1 MRIRHALA
9 LACAAVLAAGAIP
22 AASAAEPS
30 APGTPLAT
38 ETVGGPGVL
47 VPLITGDR
55 VEVAEGST
63 VFLPGEGR
71 EDVGFTRVTGLPD
84 NPGDTYIVPTD
95 ARALLDDGVLDREL
109 FNVTALARDG
119 FGGADALPLIVRGP
133 ESSLQSL
140 DAADASERLDSIGAT
155 AVEVDQAAE
164 FWRSLAPGRAEKAPG
179 VRKVWLDGKAHLL
192 LEQSVPQI
200 GAPAAWEAGY
210 TGEGSTVAVLDSGY
224 DPNHPDLAGLVTA
237 AEDFTDTSP
246 GGIDDHGHGTHV
258 ASIVAGSGAASDGRF
273 KGVAPGAKLMV
284 GKICVRTGG
293 CDVSDVIQGFEW
305 AARNGADVVN
315 ASIGIYLSDGTDP
328 MSLSLN
334 ALSAETQTLFVISS
348 GNEGADSSVLAP
360 GSADA
365 ALTVGSVTKGDALSW
380 FSSRGPRMGDRA
392 VKPDILAPGESIVA
406 ARAEGTSMGSPVNE
420 YYTAADGTSMSSPH
434 VAGAAAILRQVHP
447 DWTAAR
453 LKAVLMGTAE
463 GIADVGVYAGG
474 TGRVDVARAVAQ
486 PVTADAGSFS
496 FGLVAFPYD
505 QPVSRVL
512 TYTNDSDAGVTLN
525 LTVDVQGPYTVDTTT
540 VTISAHGTA
549 PVTVSVD
556 PVDGVTP
563 GLYGGVLLA
572 SDGTNAVRTALGTY
586 LEPELHQLTAQID
599 GVTPEASISG
609 DLGWLNLDTGERGLL
624 TDVESGAPT
633 GRVPPG
639 RYDVFGTIREDG
651 AAPALVSVAAA
662 VTVGHEDLAFTWDLA
677 GREPRTFALSDRPGV
692 LPEQGVVELG
702 TVAADG
708 EGFLVSQAFEDEP
721 LHVLPAT
728 GLSAG
733 FHYSPHVSFISKP
746 REKRPWRYELVDVT
760 TGAIP
765 AGGTVSV
772 ADTDLA
778 VRTAVHES
786 QGASLLAARSNIP
799 HAFPGDPVGYYLPQP
814 IPQTVTEYYTP
825 ASDWQWEQRLAF
837 ADDEGRT
844 EIEVRS
850 TTVPIGH
857 RTTRWNR
864 APLGIGQDDGQL
876 LLARRGDAFQ
886 LMVPM
891 FTGPV
896 EGSVTS
902 GFDVWTGETELLIDG
917 HVLVAGPVP
926 CFGQV
931 PLPEKFDGDLTVRC
945 DVRRSVPWSTV
956 GTRSIGA
963 WTFATAPPAESA
975 VPTLPFG
982 RPESQPWT
990 GTARTALPSA
1000 AGWTPVGMNTVRV
1013 EASGVRNGEAHA
1025 SVPQI
1030 VALDV
1035 QRPAGTAEGTA
1046 ALSFEVSYDEGATW
1060 REIPV
1065 LRIGDRAWTVL
1076 DHPDDAA
1083 SVSVRSTVTDTS
1095 GNTAEVATIRA
1106 WNLR

>member
-9 LACAAVLAAGAIP
+9 LACAAVLAAGPVPASAGEP
-22 AASAAEPS
+22 AAPVDPPWTRTAGDTS
-30 APGTPLAT
+30 
-38 ETVGGPGVL
+38 V

-55 VEVAEGST
+55 VEVFPGGT

-71 EDVGFTRVTGLPD
+71 EDVGFTRVSGLPG
-84 NPGDTYIVPTD
+84 NPGDTYIVPSD

-119 FGGADALPLIVRGP
+119 FGGAATLPLIVRGP
-133 ESSLQSL
+133 ESALRSL
-140 DAADASERLDSIGAT
+140 DAADGTARLGSIDAT
-155 AVEVDQAAE
+155 AVEVDRDGAAA
-164 FWRSLAPGRAEKAPG
+164 FWHSLAPGRGERAMSG
-179 VRKVWLDGKAHLL
+179 VRKVWLDGKARLL
-192 LEQSVPQI
+192 LEESVPQV

-224 DPNHPDLAGLVTA
+224 DPGHPDLAGLVTA
-237 AEDFTDTSP
+237 AEDFTGTSP

-258 ASIVAGSGAASDGRF
+258 ASIVAGSGAASDGRR
-273 KGVAPGAKLMV
+273 KGVAPGAHLMV
-284 GKICVRTGG
+284 GKICVKAGT
-293 CDVSDVIQGFEW
+293 CDVSAVIRGFEW

-328 MSLSLN
+328 MSLALN

-348 GNEGADSSVLAP
+348 GNEGADGSVQAP

-392 VKPDILAPGESIVA
+392 VKPDILAPGEAIVA
-406 ARAEGTSMGSPVNE
+406 ARAEGTFMGSPVDE
-420 YYTAADGTSMSSPH
+420 FYTAADGTSMSSPH

-453 LKAVLMGTAE
+453 LKAVLMGTAAVIE
-463 GIADVGVYAGG
+463 GVSVYEGG
-474 TGRVDVARAVAQ
+474 TGRLDVARAVTQ
-486 PVTADAGSFS
+486 PVGADAGSIS
-496 FGLVAFPYD
+496 FGLVAFPYE

-512 TYTNDSDAGVTLN
+512 TYANHSATDVTLS
-525 LTVDVQGPYTVDTTT
+525 LGFDQESPYTLDNTT
-540 VTISAHGTA
+540 VTVPAHGTA
-549 PVTVSVD
+549 GVTVSVD
-556 PVDGVTP
+556 PADGVTP
-563 GLYGGVLLA
+563 GLYGGVLIA
-572 SDGTNAVRTALGTY
+572 SDGTATVRTALGAY
-586 LEPELHQLTAQID
+586 LEPELHRLTARIE
-599 GVTPEASISG
+599 GVTPGASLSG

-624 TDVESGAPT
+624 SAPESGAAA

-639 RYDVFGTIREDG
+639 RYDVFGTIREEG
-651 AAPALVSVAAA
+651 AATALVSVAAA
-662 VTVGHEDLAFTWDLA
+662 VTVGHDEVAFTWDLG
-677 GREPRTFALSDRPGV
+677 GRRARDFALRDRPRAR
-692 LPEQGVVELG
+692 PEQGVVELG
-702 TVAADG
+702 AVAVGGDRT
-708 EGFLVSQAFEDEP
+708 GFLLSQAFEEGP
-721 LHVLPAT
+721 VYVLPAA

-746 REKRPWRYELVDVT
+746 RERRPWRYEVVDPT
-760 TGAIP
+760 TGAVP
-765 AGGTVSV
+765 EGGTVTV
-772 ADTDLA
+772 ADADLA

-786 QGASLLAARSNIP
+786 QGASSPAARANIP
-799 HAFPGDPVGYYLPQP
+799 RAFPGDPVGYYLPQP

-825 ASDWQWEQRLAF
+825 APDWEWEQRLAF
-837 ADDEGRT
+837 ADAEGRT
-844 EIEVRS
+844 EIETRR
-850 TTVPIGH
+850 TTVPMGQ

-864 APLGIGQDDGQL
+864 APLGIGQDEGEL

-917 HVLVAGPVP
+917 HVLAAGPVP

-931 PLPEKFDGDLTVRC
+931 PLPEGFDGDLTVRC
-945 DVRRSVPWSTV
+945 DVRRTVPWSTV
-956 GTRSIGA
+956 GTRSVGA
-963 WTFATAPPAESA
+963 WTFATAPTSDP
-975 VPTLPFG
+975 
-982 RPESQPWT
+982 
-990 GTARTALPSA
+990 GT
-1000 AGWTPVGMNTVRV
+1000 WTPVGMNTVRV
-1013 EASGVRNGEAHA
+1013 EASGVYDGAAYA
-1025 SVPQI
+1025 SVPQV

-1046 ALSFEVSYDEGATW
+1046 SLSFEVSYDEGASW
-1060 REIPV
+1060 RKAPL

-1076 DHPDDAA
+1076 DHPDDAG
-1083 SVSVRSTVTDTS
+1083 SVSVRSKVTDTE
-1095 GNTAEVATIRA
+1095 GNTGEVTTIRA